1 MTVPGGGTALDPIL
15 AFLTQPLVIL
25 IVAVG
30 VFTGR
35 VVIVARRLRS
45 ASRSPM
51 LADTRAL
58 EEAQRALDSH
68 RTSLQDARDTV
79 TKNLGGARDTLR
91 DYKAPLNTSIESR
104 RRDIAASMR
113 TREDQR
119 KEFEALRDQKAFKDA
134 KKLVRN
140 SVPHKPR
147 RSPKDI

>member
-1 MTVPGGGTALDPIL
+1 MDPIL

-25 IVAVG
+25 VVAIG

-35 VVIVARRLRS
+35 VVIVARRLKS
-45 ASRSPM
+45 GSRSPM

-68 RTSLQDARDTV
+68 RASLQIARDTV
-79 TKNLGGARDTLR
+79 AENLGGARDTLR
-91 DYKAPLNTSIESR
+91 EYKAPLNRSIESR
-104 RRDIAASMR
+104 KHDIAASMR
-113 TREDQR
+113 TREEQK

-134 KKLVRN
+134 KKLVR
-140 SVPHKPR
+140 SSLPHKTH